1 MAIAPGTFFEEIGN
15 FGVRND
21 HYIGDL
27 ASVNLAI
34 GAGLVIAA
42 QRPSWRV
49 PVLWV
54 AALWYA
60 LHALNHLADIGEA
73 DTELRGVVTTVLL
86 AAGAA
91 ALGWLAVQ
99 AGRGEP
105 AKARAPAARTEERP
119 W

>member
-1 MAIAPGTFFEEIGN
+1 MAIDPGTFFEEIGN

-27 ASVNLAI
+27 AAVNLAI

-54 AALWYA
+54 TALWYA
-60 LHALNHLADIGEA
+60 LHALNHLADIGDA
-73 DTELRGVVTTVLL
+73 DTELRGILTTALL

-91 ALGWLAVQ
+91 ALAWLAVL
-99 AGRGEP
+99 AGRGPPERSHGSP
-105 AKARAPAARTEERP
+105 ATEERP
-119 W
+119 R